1 MSKTVH
7 IILYLLA
14 LVCFVI
20 AAFAQERL
28 PRVSLVALGL
38 GFWVLNPLGDLIF

>member
-1 MSKTVH
+1 MSTTVH

-14 LVCFVI
+14 LICFVL
-20 AAFAQERL
+20 AAFAQ
-28 PRVSLVALGL
+28 PRFPQVSWVALGL

>member
-7 IILYLLA
+7 VILYLA
-14 LVCFVI
+14 AFICFLI
-20 AAFAQERL
+20 AAFVQERL
-28 PRVSLVALGL
+28 PRVAFVALGL